1 MNKDIGEITQLDVQK
16 EINNYAKNHSP
27 KSTKNL
33 HSFISSVLSL
43 YRNDIHLRTHLPMN
57 IKKTPY
63 IPTREDIKTIME
75 ECYNTKYEIPLKLAC
90 LGLRHSEIC
99 ALTKSDIKGNKV
111 YINKTKVKNTD
122 GKYIIKKTTK
132 TSASTRIIYISDEL
146 KERIKVQG
154 LYNGSPE
161 MINQYLSKII
171 KKHNIPHF
179 SLHKLRHYFVSKLNE
194 AGVDDATIMSLG
206 GYETDHIMKTV
217 YRHSLA
223 KEQKK
228 KEIIQ
233 KADLF

>member
-1 MNKDIGEITQLDVQK
+1 MDNRNIIKKQGNTFRACSNAYIDAKQNVLSPTTINGYNGIIRQLSDQLMNKDIGEITQLDVQK

-90 LGLRHSEIC
+90 LGLRRSEIC

-111 YINKTKVKNTD
+111 YISCQENAWCNAE
-122 GKYIIKKTTK
+122 IF
-132 TSASTRIIYISDEL
+132 L
-146 KERIKVQG
+146 KW
-154 LYNGSPE
+154 L
-161 MINQYLSKII
+161 KII
-171 KKHNIPHF
+171 FFNNRVISNSINKIVIMD
-179 SLHKLRHYFVSKLNE
+179 R
-194 AGVDDATIMSLG
+194 ATS
-206 GYETDHIMKTV
+206 H
-217 YRHSLA
+217 
-223 KEQKK
+223 
-228 KEIIQ
+228 
-233 KADLF
+233 